1 MPNKD
6 GKGPLGQGSGGAG
19 GGFRQGQKK
28 SFSGIGGGAAGQ
40 GPSGYCIC
48 PSCGIKVEHQPGIPC
63 NSCNALNVGLN

>member
-6 GKGPLGQGSGGAG
+6 GKGPLGQGS
-19 GGFRQGQKK
+19 
-28 SFSGIGGGAAGQ
+28 GGGAAGQ

-63 NSCNALNVGLN
+63 NSLQCSKCGAKLIRE

>member
-40 GPSGYCIC
+40 GPSGYCI
-48 PSCGIKVEHQPGIPC
+48 VHHV
-63 NSCNALNVGLN
+63 ALK